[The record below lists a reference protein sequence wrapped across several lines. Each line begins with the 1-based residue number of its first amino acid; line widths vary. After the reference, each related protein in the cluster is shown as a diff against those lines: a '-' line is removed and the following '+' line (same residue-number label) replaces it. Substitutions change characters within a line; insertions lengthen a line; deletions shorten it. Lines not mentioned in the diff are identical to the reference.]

1 MDNVTNSWKNN
12 KVFKK
17 QLELNIKELSNE
29 SNYPS
34 HWRAFIIFL
43 KQKNPKSMLDI
54 GCGCGA
60 YYELCNREIS
70 GLKYTGMDYSQ
81 EAVDLA
87 IKHWV
92 YTGFIVK
99 DYLHLTK
106 EFIGDF
112 DLVHLGALLDVLPN
126 GDEALEF
133 ILSLEPRN
141 VLIGRIKLTDEP
153 SFYEIYTAYDE
164 IKTCAYHHNRSNFIL
179 LCEKYGYEIMNID
192 NNFYLTKKTNE

>member
-1 MDNVTNSWKNN
+1 MDNVTNSWKND

-17 QLELNIKELSNE
+17 QLELNLKELSNE

-34 HWRAFIIFL
+34 HWRAFISLL
-43 KQKNPKSMLDI
+43 KENKPKTMLDI

-87 IKHWV
+87 IKYWS

-106 EFIGDF
+106 EFISNF
-112 DLVHLGALLDVLPN
+112 DLIHLGALLDVLPN

-133 ILSLEPRN
+133 ILSLDPKN
-141 VLIGRIKLTDEP
+141 VLIGRMKLTSDP
-153 SFYEIYTAYDE
+153 SFYETYTAYNE
-164 IKTCAYHHNRSNFIL
+164 ITTYAYHHNRNTFIL
-179 LCEKYGYEIMNID
+179 LCEKYNYKMTNIE
-192 NNFYLTKKTNE
+192 NNFYLTKNK

>member
-1 MDNVTNSWKNN
+1 MDNVTNSWKND

-34 HWRAFIIFL
+34 HWRAFISLL
-43 KQKNPKSMLDI
+43 KENKPKSMLDI

-70 GLKYTGMDYSQ
+70 DLKYTGMDYSQ

-87 IKHWV
+87 IKYWS

-99 DYLHLTK
+99 NYLDLTK

-112 DLVHLGALLDVLPN
+112 DLLHLGALLDVLPN

-133 ILSLEPRN
+133 ILSLGPKN
-141 VLIGRIKLTDEP
+141 VLIGRMKLTNEP
-153 SFYEIYTAYDE
+153 SFYETYTAYDE
-164 IKTCAYHHNRSNFIL
+164 IVTCAYHHNRNTFL
-179 LCEKYGYEIMNID
+179 QLCEKYDYEIMNIE
-192 NNFYLTKKTNE
+192 NNYYLTKNK